1 MKEKETQL
9 YKFGRGGA
17 CIYIPM
23 DIFKDSAFPFQI
35 NEKVSMRIDGRKVI
49 IEKEREVRE
58 EQPSQTQ

>member
-9 YKFGRGGA
+9 YKFGRGGS

-35 NEKVSMRIDGRKVI
+35 NEKVRMRIDGRKVI
-49 IEKEREVRE
+49 IEKLKE
-58 EQPSQTQ
+58 EPKEAQTSI

>member
-23 DIFKDSAFPFQI
+23 DIFKDSAFPFEI
-35 NEKVSMRIDGRKVI
+35 NEKVRMRIDGRKVI
-49 IEKEREVRE
+49 IEKVKEEEREAPV
-58 EQPSQTQ
+58 Q

>member
-1 MKEKETQL
+1 MKEKETRI

>member
-17 CIYIPM
+17 CFYIPM

-35 NEKVSMRIDGRKVI
+35 NEKVRMRIDGRKVI
-49 IEKEREVRE
+49 IEKIREEEREQV
-58 EQPSQTQ
+58 Q